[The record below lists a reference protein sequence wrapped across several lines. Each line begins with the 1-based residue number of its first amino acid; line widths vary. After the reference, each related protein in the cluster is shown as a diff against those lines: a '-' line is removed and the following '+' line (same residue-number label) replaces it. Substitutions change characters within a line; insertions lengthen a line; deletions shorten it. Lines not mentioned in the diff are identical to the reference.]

1 MDQSPF
7 TYEESLAVARL
18 IWIVL
23 FSNEEIT
30 RNESDFFQQ
39 TLQYLQLSQSDLED
53 QLTFPDED
61 AYATIRGMKASKR
74 SECARLLRMA
84 VNSDGSVDRRELAT
98 LNEVLMRAELFR
110 PDQTKSDHR
119 LEFQ

>member
-39 TLQYLQLSQSDLED
+39 TLQYLQLSQKDLED

-61 AYATIRGMKASKR
+61 AYATIRGMKAAKR

-84 VNSDGSVDRRELAT
+84 VNSDGNVDRRELAT

-110 PDQTKSDHR
+110 PDQTKSNHR